1 MSFNIYF
8 AGAPFESEVG
18 KDIRNTNRCVLLSQ
32 LNDRNTIYKW
42 IEELKTNPNAKCKL
56 FIDSG
61 SFSAWTKG
69 KQIDVE
75 EYIDFINKNSGYITV
90 AAAVDKIPGEARTS
104 NVASEKDVADA
115 AEATWKNFLYMRSK
129 VNNKSKLLYTFHVGE
144 PWKFLEQALAY
155 EDEFGKIDYL
165 AFGGLV
171 GKNKDIQ
178 KAFIEKGF
186 DIIKN
191 SPNPN
196 IKVHGFGL
204 TRLGYLEQYPFT
216 SADSTAWLMTA
227 INGFIFSK
235 WGTLK
240 VSDRSIYREDHV
252 NNKLEAGQEEI
263 KKYIESKGFNLD
275 DLMKVNTKR
284 QEWNYKYLSEWAD
297 NYKFT
302 PNIGK
307 NKKLF

>member
-1 MSFNIYF
+1 MFNIYF
-8 AGAPFESEVG
+8 AGATFESEVG
-18 KDIRNTNRCVLLSQ
+18 KSIRNEKRCVLLSQ

-42 IEELKTNPNAKCKL
+42 IEEFKNNPSSKCNL

-61 SFSAWTKG
+61 AFSAWTKG
-69 KQIDVE
+69 KQIDVD
-75 EYIDFINKNSGYITV
+75 EYIDFINKNKDYITV
-90 AAAVDKIPGEARTS
+90 AASVDKIPGEARTS

-115 AEATWKNFLYMRSK
+115 AQATWENFLYMRSK
-129 VNNKSKLLYTFHVGE
+129 MDNKSKLLYTFHVGE
-144 PWKFLEQALAY
+144 PWHFLQQALEY
-155 EDEFGKIDYL
+155 EDEFGKIEYL

-178 KAFIEKGF
+178 KAFIEKCF
-186 DIIKN
+186 ELIKN
-191 SPNPN
+191 SSNPN

-227 INGFIFSK
+227 INGGIFSK

-240 VSDRSIYREDHV
+240 VSDRSIYREDHI

-263 KKYIESKGFNLD
+263 KKYIESKGFNLED
-275 DLMKVNTKR
+275 IMSNDSKR
-284 QEWNYKYLSEWAD
+284 QEWNYRYLSEWSD
-297 NYKFT
+297 NYVYRS
-302 PNIGK
+302 NIGK

>member
-8 AGAPFESEVG
+8 AGAPFDTEVG
-18 KDIRNTNRCVLLSQ
+18 RDIRNNNRCVLLSQ
-32 LNDRNTIYKW
+32 LNDRSTIYKW

-61 SFSAWTKG
+61 AFSAWTKG
-69 KQIDVE
+69 KVIDVE
-75 EYIDFINKNSGYITV
+75 EYIDFINKNSQYIEV

-104 NVASEKDVADA
+104 NVASEKDVEEA
-115 AEATWKNFLYMRSK
+115 AAQTWQNFLYMRSK
-129 VNNKSKLLYTFHVGE
+129 VNDKKKLLYTFHAGE
-144 PWKFLEQALAY
+144 PWRFLKQALEYKDA
-155 EDEFGKIDYL
+155 FGQIDYL
-165 AFGGLV
+165 AIGGLV

-178 KAFIEKGF
+178 KG
-186 DIIKN
+186 IIDKVFEMIKE

-196 IKVHGFGL
+196 VKVHGFGL

-216 SADSTAWLMTA
+216 SADSTAWLMTG
-227 INGFIFSK
+227 INGSIFSK

-252 NNKLEAGQEEI
+252 ANKLEAGQEEI
-263 KKYIESKGFNLD
+263 KVYVESKGFTLD
-275 DLMKVNTKR
+275 ELMTNDQKR
-284 QEWNYKYLSEWAD
+284 QEWNYRYLCDWAD
-297 NYKFT
+297 NYKYT

>member
-1 MSFNIYF
+1 MFNIYF

-18 KDIRNTNRCVLLSQ
+18 KSIREQDRCVLLSQ
-32 LNDRNTIYKW
+32 LNDRSTIYKW

-61 SFSAWTKG
+61 AFSAWTKG

-75 EYIDFINKNSGYITV
+75 EYIDFINKNSDYITV
-90 AAAVDKIPGEARTS
+90 AASVDKIPGEARTAH
-104 NVASEKDVADA
+104 VASPEEVAKA
-115 AEATWKNFLYMRSK
+115 AEATWNNFLYMRSK
-129 VNNKSKLLYTFHVGE
+129 IKDKSKLLYTFHTGE
-144 PWKFLEQALAY
+144 PWHFLEQALAY
-155 EDEFGKIDYL
+155 KDEYGKIEYI

-178 KAFIEKGF
+178 KAFIDKAFE
-186 DIIKN
+186 IVKN

-204 TRLGYLEQYPFT
+204 TRLGYLEQYPFY

-227 INGFIFSK
+227 INGGIFSK

-240 VSDRSIYREDHV
+240 VSDRSIYREDHI
-252 NNKLEAGQEEI
+252 NNKLEAGQDEI
-263 KKYIESKGFNLD
+263 KKYVESKGFTVEQ
-275 DLMKVNTKR
+275 LMKEDLKR
-284 QEWNYKYLSEWAD
+284 QEWNYKYLSEWSD
-297 NYKFT
+297 NYFYH